1 MKKYLLYFAL
11 HYPKSEIE
19 DYIKMIHQSEYHLNE
34 TITNDSYAFLVQEY
48 EKAKPNS
55 KFLYEYIS
63 EDVVRVNLGNYKAS
77 EFSLHYLFDSFK
89 ETINN
94 NQGSIESMDEKL
106 TLLLDLINLKK

>member
-11 HYPKSEIE
+11 HYPKSAIE

-63 EDVVRVNLGNYKAS
+63 EDVVRVNLGNYKLLS
-77 EFSLHYLFDSFK
+77 FRFTTYL
-89 ETINN
+89 IH
-94 NQGSIESMDEKL
+94 
-106 TLLLDLINLKK
+106 LKKLLITIKVQLQVWTRN